1 MASTQIVKLY
11 LYNNEHAL
19 ALSYHSTHIR
29 HFGDFSRGWGIG
41 EETFEYWSWIA
52 RQYVVFSL
60 FYFEG
65 FSKICFRHRVLAEL
79 LEQGTRSTLE
89 IPVHIPASSNSNL
102 SQSQQNLRAASGVE
116 YDTLRSLGI
125 NPSHAL
131 QHPGFYYYMAAR
143 CTELRRSRFLAAVES
158 EVKFDSPLYLETN

>member
-1 MASTQIVKLY
+1 MS
-11 LYNNEHAL
+11 
-19 ALSYHSTHIR
+19 
-29 HFGDFSRGWGIG
+29 
-41 EETFEYWSWIA
+41 
-52 RQYVVFSL
+52 
-60 FYFEG
+60 
-65 FSKICFRHRVLAEL
+65 CRHRVLAEL

-89 IPVHIPASSNSNL
+89 IPVHIPSSSNSNL
-102 SQSQQNLRAASGVE
+102 SQSQQNLKATSGVE

-158 EVKFDSPLYLETN
+158 EVNFDSSSI

>member
-1 MASTQIVKLY
+1 MKKLLSSGVGLQGSTWCLASC
-11 LYNNEHAL
+11 
-19 ALSYHSTHIR
+19 
-29 HFGDFSRGWGIG
+29 
-41 EETFEYWSWIA
+41 FERS
-52 RQYVVFSL
+52 
-60 FYFEG
+60 
-65 FSKICFRHRVLAEL
+65 SKISSRHRVLAEL

-89 IPVHIPASSNSNL
+89 IPVHIPAPSNSNF

-143 CTELRRSRFLAAVES
+143 CTEIRRSRFLAAVES
-158 EVKFDSPLYLETN
+158 EVNLDSSPLFGDDQLNCLRLVINPLRYPQGSPTRKKLNTLQSSMRRV

>member
-1 MASTQIVKLY
+1 MCDVQPFVLR
-11 LYNNEHAL
+11 E
-19 ALSYHSTHIR
+19 
-29 HFGDFSRGWGIG
+29 F
-41 EETFEYWSWIA
+41 
-52 RQYVVFSL
+52 
-60 FYFEG
+60 
-65 FSKICFRHRVLAEL
+65 KIPCRHRVLAEL

-143 CTELRRSRFLAAVES
+143 CTETRRSRFLAALES
-158 EVKFDSPLYLETN
+158 EVNLDSSLYLESTN

>member
-1 MASTQIVKLY
+1 MKKLLSTGVGLQGSTWC
-11 LYNNEHAL
+11 L
-19 ALSYHSTHIR
+19 A
-29 HFGDFSRGWGIG
+29 FC
-41 EETFEYWSWIA
+41 FE
-52 RQYVVFSL
+52 RV
-60 FYFEG
+60 
-65 FSKICFRHRVLAEL
+65 SKISCRHRVLAEL

-89 IPVHIPASSNSNL
+89 IPVHIPATSNSNL

-143 CTELRRSRFLAAVES
+143 CTEMRRSRFLAAVES
-158 EVKFDSPLYLETN
+158 EVNFDVYLADDQLNCLRLVINPLRYLQGSPTRKKLNTSQSSTR